1 MVARLLTREGHT
13 VTEAV
18 DGVVAVSMVSRT
30 LIDRTPTPEG
40 AAPSAAPGGTRASH
54 KAGPVHF
61 DAVLMDGN
69 MPRCPYLAPIQPPIS
84 PLCIPYTAPPPHRP
98 HPSVRP
104 LSRATSRS
112 GT

>member
-69 MPRCPYLAPIQPPIS
+69 MPRCPYLAPIQPPFS
-84 PLCIPYTAPPPHRP
+84 PLCIPYTAPN
-98 HPSVRP
+98 
-104 LSRATSRS
+104 
-112 GT
+112 